1 MTPGLFDLVLTDPVA
16 QFLLFLDI
24 GSLLVMILSEVKAKI
39 FAFLIACGAT
49 FGLLFLYTHSLRVE
63 LATSL
68 NVPVD
73 LDRLATGIR
82 EGGGNAILGTPTT
95 LTLGI
100 AGTALTLVAFATGS
114 RKLGAFIAV
123 VFALLTLASLF
134 GFLQP
139 IISSLASR

>member
-1 MTPGLFDLVLTDPVA
+1 MTGLLELISTDPVA

-39 FAFLIACGAT
+39 SAFLIACGAT
-49 FGLLFLYTHSLRVE
+49 FGLLFLYTHALRVG

-68 NVPVD
+68 NVPLD
-73 LDRLATGIR
+73 LDTLATGIK
-82 EGGGNAILGTPTT
+82 EGGRNLILGTPTT
-95 LTLGI
+95 MTLGI
-100 AGTALTLVAFATGS
+100 AGTALALVAFATGS

-123 VFALLTLASLF
+123 ISVLLALVSML

-139 IISSLASR
+139 IISTLAAL